1 MKNFFKKH
9 ISKLIISL
17 FICTIFFTS
26 FNIYTVVTPNKK
38 NNQSITTLN
47 PCNSTN
53 NNYEIKQQNKIPI
66 TSNNN
71 PYIKNSKIPKHL
83 YVISQDY
90 MIEEEKTM
98 IATLQGLISN
108 RSESQIYT
116 LNSLQP
122 DYKIWL
128 EDLKNHYGVTYE
140 LVENPWTLIK
150 KFRPFI
156 HGYVLYSRNSLK
168 DPSINNAC
176 SLASLK
182 NCIAIDR
189 NLEGLVRNC
198 GITNIVKDCRNT
210 DKNWAYDNLWNSGLN
225 HSTVIELSPSK
236 AVALRDY
243 AIMTKSLIFYEDS
256 VSDKTLREK
265 VFKSMK
271 TNGICLGWGP
281 DEHENV
287 SITSKYGIS
296 MVASDW
302 SYNLTVLSAFPSNP
316 IKQKPSK
323 KIKKEDNVHYV
334 TIVMSD
340 GDNQQWLLGSNYN
353 SPKWYGSPN
362 RGQFNMGWT
371 ISPSLYYL
379 APTVF
384 KEYYKDASTGLNKDD
399 FLVPPSGMGYI
410 YPSKFPKNKLKTYT
424 KSLNKYM
431 KNVDENYA
439 VIIDDDSFYDNKIWN
454 KFTCHSN
461 IDGLFYLNY
470 HRHDDYHGK
479 ISWSNNKPIVSCRD
493 LLWHELE
500 DENTLIQNINDRI
513 EKGYTNVKDPN
524 AYTFIYVHAWSK
536 DMNNIKNVVDK
547 LNKNSKVRVVSPDSF
562 MKLIKENIPH

>member
-182 NCIAIDR
+182 NCIAR
-189 NLEGLVRNC
+189 SEQH
-198 GITNIVKDCRNT
+198 T
-210 DKNWAYDNLWNSGLN
+210 S
-225 HSTVIELSPSK
+225 EL
-236 AVALRDY
+236 
-243 AIMTKSLIFYEDS
+243 
-256 VSDKTLREK
+256 
-265 VFKSMK
+265 
-271 TNGICLGWGP
+271 
-281 DEHENV
+281 
-287 SITSKYGIS
+287 
-296 MVASDW
+296 
-302 SYNLTVLSAFPSNP
+302 
-316 IKQKPSK
+316 
-323 KIKKEDNVHYV
+323 
-334 TIVMSD
+334 
-340 GDNQQWLLGSNYN
+340 
-353 SPKWYGSPN
+353 
-362 RGQFNMGWT
+362 
-371 ISPSLYYL
+371 
-379 APTVF
+379 
-384 KEYYKDASTGLNKDD
+384 
-399 FLVPPSGMGYI
+399 
-410 YPSKFPKNKLKTYT
+410 
-424 KSLNKYM
+424 
-431 KNVDENYA
+431 
-439 VIIDDDSFYDNKIWN
+439 
-454 KFTCHSN
+454 
-461 IDGLFYLNY
+461 
-470 HRHDDYHGK
+470 
-479 ISWSNNKPIVSCRD
+479 
-493 LLWHELE
+493 
-500 DENTLIQNINDRI
+500 
-513 EKGYTNVKDPN
+513 
-524 AYTFIYVHAWSK
+524 
-536 DMNNIKNVVDK
+536 
-547 LNKNSKVRVVSPDSF
+547 
-562 MKLIKENIPH
+562 